1 MKIQYLA
8 PHAFYVDR
16 GTPICVDYLMRSLAK
31 RGETVDLCVYRQ
43 GEDRDYAGV
52 TIHRANYPQWVG
64 EIGPGFSAK
73 KLFANLYLILLAFR
87 VHRRT
92 RPDVV
97 HAGEEMVFV
106 ARWLKLFFG
115 TPYIY
120 DLDSSIAQQMIEKK
134 GYLRPFARFFNWC
147 EARAIRGAIACA
159 PVCHALGDLAREAG
173 AKHVEVLH
181 DISQLADPDR
191 KPTGFLRERLNI
203 PAERPILMYVGNLE
217 AYQGVALLL
226 EGYGEAIRR
235 GADMELVIVGG
246 SDPDI
251 ADYKERVKK
260 LGLDGRA
267 HLLGRWPSE
276 KLDEILA
283 EADILTAPR
292 TKGIN
297 TPQKIFPYMHSGRP
311 VLLTKLPTH
320 TQIVDENVCMLAEP
334 TPTGFA
340 DAIEQLAGD
349 AALRTRLGAAGRAF
363 VEADHTFEAHCRRV
377 DRLYGHVA
385 DKLKMDADTT
395 PAPESPDA
403 SEAAA
408 GSGGS
413 GGDTGGVMSGT

>member
-1 MKIQYLA
+1 MKILYLA

-16 GTPICVDYLMRSLAK
+16 GTPICVDYLMRSLAQ

-43 GEDRDYAGV
+43 GEDRQYDGV
-52 TIHRANYPQWVG
+52 TTHRANYPQWVG

-73 KLFANLYLILLAFR
+73 KLFANLYLIALAWR
-87 VHRRT
+87 VHRKVK
-92 RPDVV
+92 PDVV

-106 ARWLKLFFG
+106 ARLFKLLFG

-147 EARAIRGAIACA
+147 EGKAIRSAIACA
-159 PVCHALGDLAREAG
+159 PVCHALGDLATAAG
-173 AKHVEVLH
+173 AQHVEVLH
-181 DISQLADPDR
+181 DISQLAEPDR
-191 KPTGFLRERLNI
+191 APTGFLRRQLNI
-203 PAERPILMYVGNLE
+203 PAGRPILMYVGNLE

-226 EGYGEAIRR
+226 EGYAEAIKR

-251 ADYKERVKK
+251 ADYRQRVKK
-260 LGLDGRA
+260 FGLEGRA

-276 KLDEILA
+276 KLDEMLA

-311 VLLTKLPTH
+311 VLLTRLPTH
-320 TQIVDENVCMLAEP
+320 TQIVDDNVCMLAQP

-340 DAIEQLAGD
+340 EAIETLAND
-349 AALRTRLGAAGRAF
+349 PALRARLGAAGRAF
-363 VEADHTFEAHCRRV
+363 VETDHTFAAHCRRV

-385 DKLKMDADTT
+385 DKLELAEQSTRKT
-395 PAPESPDA
+395 PA
-403 SEAAA
+403 AA
-408 GSGGS
+408 
-413 GGDTGGVMSGT
+413 TGA

>member
-8 PHAFYVDR
+8 PHTFYVDR
-16 GTPICVDYLMRSLAK
+16 GTPICVDYLMRSLAQ
-31 RGETVDLCVYRQ
+31 RGETVELCVYRQ
-43 GEDRDYAGV
+43 GEDRQYPGV
-52 TIHRANYPQWVG
+52 TIHRANYPRWVG
-64 EIGPGFSAK
+64 EIGPGFSAR
-73 KLFANLYLILLAFR
+73 KLFANLYLIVLAFR
-87 VHRRT
+87 VHRRVK
-92 RPDVV
+92 PDVV

-134 GYLRPFARFFNWC
+134 GYLRPFAGFFNWC
-147 EARAIRGAIACA
+147 EGRAIRGALACA
-159 PVCHALGDLAREAG
+159 PVCHALGDLARQAG

-191 KPTGFLRERLNI
+191 EPTGFLREKLDI
-203 PAERPILMYVGNLE
+203 PGGRPVLMYVGNLE

-226 EGYGEAIRR
+226 EGYAEAIRR

-260 LGLDGRA
+260 LGLEGRA

-276 KLDEILA
+276 KLDELLA

-320 TQIVDENVCMLAEP
+320 TQIVDNSVCMLAEP
-334 TPTGFA
+334 TPEGFA
-340 DAIEQLAGD
+340 DAIGQLAGD
-349 AALRTRLGAAGRAF
+349 AELRARLGAAGRAF
-363 VEADHTFEAHCRRV
+363 VEADHTFAAHCRRI

-385 DKLKMDADTT
+385 DKLQHGTDTKPTTGSANADT
-395 PAPESPDA
+395 
-403 SEAAA
+403 
-408 GSGGS
+408 GG
-413 GGDTGGVMSGT
+413 GGVMSGS